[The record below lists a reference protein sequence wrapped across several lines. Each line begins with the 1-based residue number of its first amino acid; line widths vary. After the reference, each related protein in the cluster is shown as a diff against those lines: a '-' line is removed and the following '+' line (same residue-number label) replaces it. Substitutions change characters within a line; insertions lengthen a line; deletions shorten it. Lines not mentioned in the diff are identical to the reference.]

1 MAINQPKMG
10 HTISPLYPTES
21 PIISEEPLS
30 WIKRCKVSLQDV
42 NLTVLNQKGKPLVN
56 HQMDM
61 LFTHFGI
68 SGPAA
73 LRCSSFINQELTRN
87 GNQPVTVALDVFP
100 TKSFEE
106 VLKNVDYMIE
116 EQPNKVAKMPFIL

>member
-1 MAINQPKMG
+1 
-10 HTISPLYPTES
+10 
-21 PIISEEPLS
+21 
-30 WIKRCKVSLQDV
+30 
-42 NLTVLNQKGKPLVN
+42 
-56 HQMDM
+56 MDM

-100 TKSFEE
+100 TKS
-106 VLKNVDYMIE
+106 LK
-116 EQPNKVAKMPFIL
+116 KC